1 MTDTDKAAILD
12 ELIALAG
19 TSEIEAD
26 EWTVGEYAERANCA
40 YSRAQRETEA
50 LLAQGI
56 VTRRR
61 ALSGGRR
68 VWAYRRAHRDEV
80 V

>member
-1 MTDTDKAAILD
+1 MDMDKGAILD
-12 ELIALAG
+12 ELIALA
-19 TSEIEAD
+19 TTTEVEPD
-26 EWTVGEYAERANCA
+26 EWTVGDYAERANCA
-40 YSRAQRETEA
+40 YSRAQREMEA

-68 VWAYRRAHRDEV
+68 VWAYRRANRDGAV
-80 V
+80 